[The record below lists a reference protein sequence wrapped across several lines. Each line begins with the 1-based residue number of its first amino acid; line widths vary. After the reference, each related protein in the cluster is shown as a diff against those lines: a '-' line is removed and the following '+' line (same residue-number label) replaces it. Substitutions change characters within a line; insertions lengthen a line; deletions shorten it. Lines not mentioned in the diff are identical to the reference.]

1 MVFIKDGSKEAIIF
15 NQPVVLTN
23 EAFLVWRYFRVLF
36 LLRNMVD
43 LQVDPDF
50 WLTTV
55 KVVNDEPVGLF
66 SWLDLHQSL
75 FLTAC
80 LSCCINYVLH
90 STICIQSSNNI
101 WYEIC
106 LNFGGESSFK
116 HGRLWIVV
124 SFDLHLFATGRRV
137 SSVTYICWY
146 FRQRCRSNP
155 IDAWLIIKLVFKWN
169 I

>member
-43 LQVDPDF
+43 LQVDANF
-50 WLTTV
+50 WSTTV

-75 FLTAC
+75 LLTAC

-90 STICIQSSNNI
+90 STICIQSSDSI

-106 LNFGGESSFK
+106 LSFGGESSFK
-116 HGRLWIVV
+116 RGRLWIVV
-124 SFDLHLFATGRRV
+124 SFHLHLFATGRCV
-137 SSVTYICWY
+137 SSVTYISWY
-146 FRQRCRSNP
+146 FRQRCRSDP
-155 IDAWLIIKLVFKWN
+155 IDA
-169 I
+169 